1 MGNVAIAF
9 IESTVSFSGYV
20 QIKRQKRIE
29 HERIRSLIP
38 RYLARLNNSDISI
51 TTLNLNG
58 LGVDSTILRLL
69 SYPFLSGETRVQ
81 VRVYVTPQKFKLI
94 SFWPAQPFIRG
105 GCKLNIILICRGVKM
120 RFFHYMLWP
129 FSLCAY
135 KILTLVFLFVCTS
148 F

>member
-81 VRVYVTPQKFKLI
+81 VSVMLPPKSSNLY
-94 SFWPAQPFIRG
+94 SFWPAQPLSWGMQAQYYTDMPG
-105 GCKLNIILICRGVKM
+105 GVSK
-120 RFFHYMLWP
+120 
-129 FSLCAY
+129 
-135 KILTLVFLFVCTS
+135 
-148 F
+148 